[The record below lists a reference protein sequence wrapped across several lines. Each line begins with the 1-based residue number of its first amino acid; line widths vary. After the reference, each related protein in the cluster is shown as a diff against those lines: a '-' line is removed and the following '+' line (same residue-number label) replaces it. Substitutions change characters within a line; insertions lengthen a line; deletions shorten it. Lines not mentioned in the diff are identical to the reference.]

1 MRHLGHHP
9 VDLSSNAVLLLHST
23 VVNICSSTSTG
34 VVQGGTGSHDMEKQR
49 RIKNDVDVDSTSG

>member
-23 VVNICSSTSTG
+23 VVHICSSTSTG
-34 VVQGGTGSHDMEKQR
+34 VVQGGTGSHDGKTEAH
-49 RIKNDVDVDSTSG
+49 